1 VERLRPRCFRGFQ
14 LNQPGSSQPAARGY
28 RNFLNLDAI
37 VAEARVVADTDGLD
51 AVSMRVLADR
61 LGCTPR
67 ALYRH
72 VSDKD
77 EVLELL
83 ADRAL
88 ADVPVPAAG
97 VAWQSALLDFFTD
110 MYELLV
116 ASPAIATIVAQQA
129 VAGNQ
134 FRSHANHLV
143 NLLLKAGFPS
153 DTAVE
158 AVVALAQFTL
168 GASLPGTGQQLHDI
182 YRARESN
189 IVEEARPALSHVT
202 RHFTSDD
209 AGGRFRTALRRLIHA
224 YEQG

>member
-1 VERLRPRCFRGFQ
+1 MNE
-14 LNQPGSSQPAARGY
+14 SADRGY
-28 RNFLNLDAI
+28 RNFLSLDAI
-37 VAEARVVADTDGLD
+37 IAEARAVADAEGLD

-88 ADVPVPAAG
+88 ADLPVPPDDE
-97 VAWQSALLDFFTD
+97 AWQTAFLEFFTA

-116 ASPAIATIVAQQA
+116 ASPAVSTIIAQQA
-129 VAGNQ
+129 VAGPQ
-134 FRSHANHLV
+134 FRTHADHLV
-143 NLLLKAGFPS
+143 RRLLAADFAP

-158 AVVALAQFTL
+158 AVVALAQYTL
-168 GASLPGTGQQLHDI
+168 GAALPGTSQRLHDI
-182 YRARESN
+182 YQTRPLDTEQG
-189 IVEEARPALSHVT
+189 ELPALTHVQA
-202 RHFTSDD
+202 HFATDT
-209 AGGRFRTALRRLIHA
+209 ARARFRTALSRLIHA
-224 YEQG
+224 YDDA

>member
-1 VERLRPRCFRGFQ
+1 MNE
-14 LNQPGSSQPAARGY
+14 PAERGY
-28 RNFLNLDAI
+28 RNFLSVDAI
-37 VAEARVVADTDGLD
+37 VAEARAVADADGLD

-72 VSDKD
+72 VSDKE

-88 ADVPVPAAG
+88 AELPIPPADEE
-97 VAWQSALLDFFTD
+97 WQTAFKDFYTA

-116 ASPAIATIVAQQA
+116 TYPAVTTIVAQQA
-129 VAGNQ
+129 VAGPQ
-134 FRSHANHLV
+134 FRTHADHLV
-143 NLLLKAGFPS
+143 RRLLAAGFSP

-168 GASLPGTGQQLHDI
+168 GAALPGTSQRLHDI
-182 YRARESN
+182 YQTRPLDTAQGEL
-189 IVEEARPALSHVT
+189 PALTHVQA
-202 RHFTSDD
+202 HFADD
-209 AGGRFRTALRRLIHA
+209 NARNRFRTALARLISA
-224 YEQG
+224 YDDA

>member
-1 VERLRPRCFRGFQ
+1 LSE
-14 LNQPGSSQPAARGY
+14 STDRGY
-28 RNFLNLDAI
+28 RNFLSLDAI
-37 VAEARVVADTDGLD
+37 IAEARALADAEGLD

-72 VSDKD
+72 VSDKE

-88 ADVPVPAAG
+88 ADLPIPAADE
-97 VAWQSALLDFFTD
+97 AWQTAFLEFFSA

-116 ASPAIATIVAQQA
+116 PSPAVTTIVAQQA
-129 VAGNQ
+129 VAGPQ
-134 FRSHANHLV
+134 FRTHADHLV
-143 NLLLKAGFPS
+143 RRLLAAGFAP

-168 GASLPGTGQQLHDI
+168 GAALPGTSQRLHDI
-182 YRARESN
+182 YQTRPLDTAEG
-189 IVEEARPALSHVT
+189 ELPALAHVQA
-202 RHFTSDD
+202 HFAKDN
-209 AGGRFRTALRRLIHA
+209 ARGRFRTALGRIIRA
-224 YEQG
+224 YDEA

>member
-1 VERLRPRCFRGFQ
+1 VSE
-14 LNQPGSSQPAARGY
+14 SAARGY

-37 VAEARVVADTDGLD
+37 IAEARAVADTDGLD
-51 AVSMRVLADR
+51 AVSMRGLADR

-97 VAWQSALLDFFTD
+97 MAWQNALLDFFTA

-116 ASPAIATIVAQQA
+116 ASPAVAAIVAQQA
-129 VAGNQ
+129 VAGSQ
-134 FRSHANHLV
+134 FRMHADLLV
-143 NLLLKAGFPS
+143 NLLLDAGFSP

-168 GASLPGTGQQLHDI
+168 GASLPGTGQQLHDV
-182 YRARESN
+182 YREREGE
-189 IVEEARPALSHVT
+189 IVGEARPGLSHLA
-202 RHFTSDD
+202 RHFADGD
-209 AGGRFRTALRRLIHA
+209 AGSRFRAALRRLIHA
-224 YEQG
+224 YEQA

>member
-1 VERLRPRCFRGFQ
+1 LTE
-14 LNQPGSSQPAARGY
+14 PADRGY
-28 RNFLNLDAI
+28 RNFLSLDAI
-37 VAEARVVADTDGLD
+37 VAEARAVADADGLE

-72 VSDKD
+72 VSDKE

-88 ADVPVPAAG
+88 ADLPVPPDDEE
-97 VAWQSALLDFFTD
+97 WQTALMAFYTA

-116 ASPAIATIVAQQA
+116 TYPAVTTIVAQQA
-129 VAGNQ
+129 VAGPQ
-134 FRSHANHLV
+134 FRIHADHLV
-143 NLLLKAGFPS
+143 RRLLAAGFAP

-168 GASLPGTGQQLHDI
+168 GAALPGTSQRLHDI
-182 YRARESN
+182 YQTRPLDTAQG
-189 IVEEARPALSHVT
+189 ALPALTHVQA
-202 RHFTSDD
+202 HFAKDN
-209 AGGRFRTALRRLIHA
+209 AHGRFRTVLARLIHA
-224 YEQG
+224 YDDA